1 MTNHFVRAFS
11 GAVVLFVLAG
21 MIAIPASATQ
31 LVYVQNTDFGG
42 AYASQNDPTFFGN
55 FATAYDNF
63 GLAST
68 THVSDVLWIGSYF
81 GGTGSITGFTLTIYA
96 DNAGVPGTQV
106 YTTGDVAGNAH
117 EAFIGTDSAG
127 NPTYVYGLTTAFTAT
142 GGSTYWMSIVPDLA
156 FPPQWGWETGTGGDG
171 ASYGCFFGTCGSNP
185 NDLSFALAT
194 PEPGSITL
202 LVTGL
207 LTLGAGIRRRLS

>member
-11 GAVVLFVLAG
+11 GAVVLCVLAA
-21 MIAIPASATQ
+21 MIAIPASANQ
-31 LVYVQNTDFGG
+31 LVYVQNPDFSG
-42 AYASQNDPTFFGN
+42 AYASQNDPAGFGN

-63 GLAST
+63 SLAST
-68 THVSDVLWIGSYF
+68 THIVQALWIGSYF
-81 GGTGSITGFTLTIYA
+81 GGTGAVTGFTLTIYA
-96 DNAGVPGTQV
+96 DNAGIPGTQV
-106 YTTGDVAGNAH
+106 YSTGDVAGNAN
-117 EAFIGTDSAG
+117 ETFIGTDAAG
-127 NPTYVYGLTTAFTAT
+127 NPTYVYAMNTAFTAI

-156 FPPQWGWETGTGGDG
+156 FPPQWGWETGIGGDG
-171 ASYGCFFGTCGSNP
+171 ASYECFFGSCGSNP

-194 PEPGSITL
+194 PEPSSVTL